1 VASATDNV
9 RVFSR
14 ETATCLADDGGSG
27 FLVSAGLKN
36 RTETKTGP
44 GLVKIMNI
52 NKIG

>member
-27 FLVSAGLKN
+27 FLSAGLKN